1 MKQRQVMIMITPP
14 LPQMLDGIVRYAREH
29 EWRLIL
35 ANRFLRAPNGW
46 NGDGAIMTLREDG
59 ETERFANGLER
70 RGIPFVDL
78 TFRRPDIS
86 APRVLVDYV
95 SVGRIAA
102 AHFADAGLRHAA
114 WFSTVWSNV
123 HNLIY
128 RGFSEE
134 WCSRGHGKPFRM
146 VLVDSVARSRLDSID
161 RFAAVIGQKLR
172 GLPKPAGI
180 LALNDDEAARILGLC
195 LELGIQVPDEI
206 AILGIGNDTFI
217 CENQT
222 VPLSSVIDSPWQR
235 GYEGAM
241 LLDRLM
247 AGETPPETPILI
259 PCKEIAARRSTDAV
273 AASTPTMRHVLRIVA
288 EEFVN
293 PPSATLLAERVGVS
307 RATLDRLFVNEL
319 HHSYRDEI
327 LRRRLKLAKSLL
339 RNTRKPVYAI
349 AAQCGFCNAGHF
361 VNTFR
366 DACAQTP
373 SAWRRDP
380 ASR

>member
-172 GLPKPAGI
+172 SLPKPAGI

-195 LELGIQVPDEI
+195 LELGIQV
-206 AILGIGNDTFI
+206 LNGYGITECSPLVAVNISKQNRYGTVGKALPYCKLKVERDAHRIDTD
-217 CENQT
+217 N
-222 VPLSSVIDSPWQR
+222 
-235 GYEGAM
+235 
-241 LLDRLM
+241 
-247 AGETPPETPILI
+247 
-259 PCKEIAARRSTDAV
+259 AARSSHRCRGVRQS
-273 AASTPTMRHVLRIVA
+273 
-288 EEFVN
+288 
-293 PPSATLLAERVGVS
+293 AER
-307 RATLDRLFVNEL
+307 N
-319 HHSYRDEI
+319 
-327 LRRRLKLAKSLL
+327 
-339 RNTRKPVYAI
+339 
-349 AAQCGFCNAGHF
+349 
-361 VNTFR
+361 
-366 DACAQTP
+366 
-373 SAWRRDP
+373 
-380 ASR
+380 ASRGAGRRVARNARPPVCE

>member
-46 NGDGAIMTLREDG
+46 NGDGAIVTLREDG
-59 ETERFANGLER
+59 ETERFARGLER

-86 APRVLVDYV
+86 VPRVLVDYV

-102 AHFADAGLRHAA
+102 AHFADAGLRHTA

-134 WCSRGHGKPFRM
+134 WSSSGHDKPFRM
-146 VLVDSVARSRLDSID
+146 VLVDSVAKSRLDSID

-222 VPLSSVIDSPWQR
+222 VPLSSVIDGPWQR

-247 AGETPPETPILI
+247 TGETPPENPILI
-259 PCKEIAARRSTDAV
+259 PCREIAARRSTDAV

-288 EEFVN
+288 EEFVD
-293 PPSATLLAERVGVS
+293 PPSA
-307 RATLDRLFVNEL
+307 
-319 HHSYRDEI
+319 
-327 LRRRLKLAKSLL
+327 
-339 RNTRKPVYAI
+339 
-349 AAQCGFCNAGHF
+349 
-361 VNTFR
+361 
-366 DACAQTP
+366 
-373 SAWRRDP
+373 
-380 ASR
+380 